1 MMTTMKTRNGQHI
14 RNRNRNRSR
23 HRHRNQNQHDI
34 HKKVLSFYS
43 IRSIFTFLIQF
54 FTYACHSYYIG
65 TQEEAQIESDEEEQQ
80 EEEEEEEE
88 EEKEEETDSNIKND
102 IKRLNGTYTSR

>member
-54 FTYACHSYYIG
+54 TYACHSYYIG

-80 EEEEEEEE
+80 EEE
-88 EEKEEETDSNIKND
+88 
-102 IKRLNGTYTSR
+102 